1 MSSVDPLRIMREYI
15 LDKKNIKLVDNSKL
29 NFGTISLDLT
39 TKTCWVKSAKMNSD
53 EIIRYTVGD
62 IWAE

>member
-15 LDKKNIKLVDNSKL
+15 MDKKTIKLVDNSKV

-39 TKTCWVKSAKMNSD
+39 TKTCWVKNAKINSGNSTQISCED
-53 EIIRYTVGD
+53 S
-62 IWAE
+62 